1 MTHYITVDTKLVG
14 LLGTPLSQSVSYILQ
29 NRVYEQT
36 GINYFYFP
44 IEVSD
49 PEALPDI
56 LTGIRAMNFIGFAV
70 TKPYKETIL
79 QYLDERDDSVIQMGA
94 CNTVLIRDNKLIG
107 YNTDG
112 IGCIRSLE
120 QDGGLKISGK
130 NFFSFGAGGAAR
142 AVCFELARHGA
153 KQIVIA
159 SPFGMCDRL
168 AEDIN
173 KYFPKMAVSVDI
185 GETERMYGCIRQADV
200 LLNLSGI
207 GMAPHDGET
216 PMANPCFQSHQI
228 CYDAV
233 YQPEKTRFLQ
243 EAEAAGCKTLNGL
256 GMVIYQG
263 LEQIKLWAGVDAPAG
278 IMFSA
283 ARETF

>member
-1 MTHYITVDTKLVG
+1 MRYITVDTKLVG
-14 LLGTPLSQSVSYILQ
+14 LLGTPLSQSVSYLLQ
-29 NRVYEQT
+29 NQVYEQT

-44 IEVSD
+44 IEVA
-49 PEALPDI
+49 EAQALPDV
-56 LTGIRAMNFIGFAV
+56 LTGIRAMNFIGFAI

-79 QYLDERDDSVIQMGA
+79 QYLDEQDDSVVQMGA
-94 CNTVLIRDNKLIG
+94 CNTVLIREGKLVG

-120 QDGGLKISGK
+120 QDGGLKITGK
-130 NFFSFGAGGAAR
+130 TFFSFGAGGAAR

-153 KQIVIA
+153 KRIVIA

-173 KYFPKMAVSVDI
+173 RYFPELCIPVDI
-185 GETERMYGCIRQADV
+185 GETDRMYDYVRHADV

-207 GMAPHDGET
+207 GMTPHEKET
-216 PMANPCFQSHQI
+216 PMENPCFQSHQV

-233 YQPEKTRFLQ
+233 YQPEKTRFLL
-243 EAEAAGCKTLNGL
+243 EAEAARCQTLNGL

-263 LEQIKLWAGVDAPAG
+263 LEQIKLWAGVTAPAH
-278 IMFSA
+278 IMFDA
-283 ARETF
+283 VKNTL